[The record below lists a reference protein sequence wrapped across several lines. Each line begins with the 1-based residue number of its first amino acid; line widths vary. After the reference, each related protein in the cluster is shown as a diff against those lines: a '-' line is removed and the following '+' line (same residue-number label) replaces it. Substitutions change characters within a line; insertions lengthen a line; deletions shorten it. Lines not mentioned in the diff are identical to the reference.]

1 MDTKLKISYLT
12 EHHVL
17 HDIPN
22 NYYWTGVT
30 DMTHRC
36 SLPRGSL
43 SEAYTLT
50 LGNGDLSVYRPMNG
64 EEFGD
69 WVGGGWMLVI
79 KINDKQVMQTC
90 WGLQN
95 AINS

>member
-1 MDTKLKISYLT
+1 
-12 EHHVL
+12 
-17 HDIPN
+17 
-22 NYYWTGVT
+22 
-30 DMTHRC
+30 MTHRC

-69 WVGGGWMLVI
+69 
-79 KINDKQVMQTC
+79 
-90 WGLQN
+90 
-95 AINS
+95 